1 MSRNVRFIV
10 STVAAILM
18 LWLGIVPA
26 SVADQLGDARQ
37 VLREARKATLS
48 IPDQHEQIQA
58 LLSITRLQ
66 SDAGDIQAAQ
76 RTASLIPESYN
87 NGHQRSFAEEA
98 IVLALAERGK
108 IRAARQQISEVQ
120 NKDRRVDLFVSLV
133 TGLAK
138 RRSFKAAW
146 EILNSVES
154 REGYERG
161 LFSIAVNQFDAK
173 EALKTAENIIKP
185 RRREKTA
192 SRDAEFSYHRALGE
206 IAAQLSEKGDAQ
218 AALHIADDLEKEGGN
233 VSPLEAEFI
242 RSNIAR
248 RAAEQKRYEE
258 ALHIVHAMPD
268 SYGRD
273 AAYGGITE
281 SQIKNGDLALAQET
295 LALIQSPTW
304 RYCTMKNLA
313 RAQMARGL
321 IDGARQTIEGALAAA
336 EQNDDKYR
344 RMTYLIRTAWLQAK
358 NGDSEIAVKT
368 AEKLPAEEI
377 GRAHV

>member
-1 MSRNVRFIV
+1 MAQSNDRHL
-10 STVAAILM
+10 STAQYAQAQANLLFNGNLESGKPINFYYDDF
-18 LWLGIVPA
+18 GSDTGTA
-26 SVADQLGDARQ
+26 GADIHA
-37 VLREARKATLS
+37 
-48 IPDQHEQIQA
+48 
-58 LLSITRLQ
+58 
-66 SDAGDIQAAQ
+66 
-76 RTASLIPESYN
+76 PE
-87 NGHQRSFAEEA
+87 
-98 IVLALAERGK
+98 
-108 IRAARQQISEVQ
+108 
-120 NKDRRVDLFVSLV
+120 
-133 TGLAK
+133 
-138 RRSFKAAW
+138 AW

-268 SYGRD
+268 SYGSPD
-273 AAYGGITE
+273 ASTQAERQG
-281 SQIKNGDLALAQET
+281 QR
-295 LALIQSPTW
+295 SPLHPSGVS
-304 RYCTMKNLA
+304 RCCAPLA
-313 RAQMARGL
+313 R
-321 IDGARQTIEGALAAA
+321 TTALRSLVAPSS
-336 EQNDDKYR
+336 R
-344 RMTYLIRTAWLQAK
+344 
-358 NGDSEIAVKT
+358 
-368 AEKLPAEEI
+368 
-377 GRAHV
+377 